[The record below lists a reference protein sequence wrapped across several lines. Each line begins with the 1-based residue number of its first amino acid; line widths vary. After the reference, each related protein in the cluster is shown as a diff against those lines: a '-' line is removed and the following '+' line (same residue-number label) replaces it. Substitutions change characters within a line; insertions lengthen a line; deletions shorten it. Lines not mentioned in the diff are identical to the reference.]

1 MGNSIVV
8 HLGNVHADKTMK
20 GAVVHLSDVMSF
32 RVEEGVGLGESPF
45 QPFNE
50 SKMVTHQQKG
60 TWLQLP
66 YYALLCLI
74 SSIRHDKAVV
84 TRFLFADALHFEL
97 AAPLL
102 PI

>member
-20 GAVVHLSDVMSF
+20 GAVVHLPDVMSF
-32 RVEEGVGLGESPF
+32 GLEGGVGLGESPF

-50 SKMVTHQQKG
+50 SKTVTHQQKG

-74 SSIRHDKAVV
+74 SSIRHDKA
-84 TRFLFADALHFEL
+84 
-97 AAPLL
+97 
-102 PI
+102 